1 MITSMTGFGRAAA
14 ALSERF
20 FVAVTA
26 KSVNH
31 RFLEV
36 SVRLPEFFW
45 ELEPSVRAI
54 ASETFSRGK
63 VDVSIRVT
71 RTQTPEYN
79 VRINAS
85 IANAVVPQLRA
96 LSEELGLGSTF
107 AGSDLMRVPDLLNVE
122 PVESDIRDDEK
133 EALAKVVR
141 DAFAQ
146 MIAMR
151 RREGESLQTDISS
164 RAKAIRD
171 LQTRLAAHREEIRA
185 ELLAQFQQRIAEIS
199 AQAGVQVPEERV
211 AQEVVM
217 LAERGDIAEEL
228 TRLTHHIEQMEQ
240 AIAGKE
246 ASGKKLDFLS
256 QEMLREI
263 NTMGSKSRSATIRT
277 LVVELKTEV
286 ERIREQVQNV
296 E

>member
-1 MITSMTGFGRAAA
+1 MIYSMTGFGRAAG

-54 ASETFSRGK
+54 ASDTFSRGK

-71 RTQTPEYN
+71 RTQQPEYN
-79 VRINAS
+79 VRINTQ
-85 IANAVVPQLRA
+85 IANTIVPQLRS

-107 AGSDLMRVPDLLNVE
+107 AGSDLMRVPDLLQVE
-122 PVESDIRDDEK
+122 PVESEIREEERD
-133 EALAKVVR
+133 ALGAIVR
-141 DAFAQ
+141 EAFAQ
-146 MIAMR
+146 MVAMR
-151 RREGESLQTDISS
+151 KKEGESLQSDITS
-164 RAKAIRD
+164 RMRTIRE
-171 LQTRLAAHREEIRA
+171 LQVHLAEHRDEIRA
-185 ELLAQFQQRIAEIS
+185 ELLASFQQRVAEIA
-199 AQAGVQVPEERV
+199 AQAGVQVPEERI

-217 LAERGDIAEEL
+217 QAERGDIAEEL
-228 TRLTHHIEQMEQ
+228 TRLTHHVEQSES
-240 AIAGKE
+240 AIGGKE
-246 ASGKKLDFLS
+246 SAGKKLDFLS

-263 NTMGSKSRSATIRT
+263 NTMGSKSRSAVIRT

>member
-1 MITSMTGFGRAAA
+1 MIQSMTGFGRAAG

-45 ELEPSVRAI
+45 ELEPAVRAI

-63 VDVSIRVT
+63 LDISIRVT
-71 RTQTPEYN
+71 RTQQPEYN
-79 VRINAS
+79 VRINTQ
-85 IANAVVPQLRA
+85 IANTIVPQLRS

-107 AGSDLMRVPDLLNVE
+107 AGSDLMRVPDLLQVE
-122 PVESDIRDDEK
+122 PIESEIRDEERD
-133 EALAKVVR
+133 ALATIVR
-141 DAFAQ
+141 DALGQ
-146 MIAMR
+146 MVAMR
-151 RREGESLQTDISS
+151 KKEGESLQTDISA
-164 RAKAIRD
+164 RMLTIRE
-171 LQTRLAAHREEIRA
+171 LQSKLAEHRDEIRA
-185 ELLAQFQQRIAEIS
+185 ELLASFQQRVAEIA
-199 AQAGVQVPEERV
+199 AQAGVQVPEERI
-211 AQEVVM
+211 AQEVV
-217 LAERGDIAEEL
+217 LQAERGDIAEEL
-228 TRLTHHIEQMEQ
+228 TRLTHHVEQSES
-240 AIAGKE
+240 AIKAKE
-246 ASGKKLDFLS
+246 HAGKKLDFLS

-263 NTMGSKSRSATIRT
+263 NTMGSKSRSASIRT